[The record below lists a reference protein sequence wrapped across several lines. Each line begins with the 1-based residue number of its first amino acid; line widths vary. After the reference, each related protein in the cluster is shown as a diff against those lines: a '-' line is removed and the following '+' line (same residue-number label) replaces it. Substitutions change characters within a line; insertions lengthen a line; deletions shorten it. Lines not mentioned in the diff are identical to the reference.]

1 MKRKLISVICSILML
16 AAMLAFTGCGGS
28 GSSSSSSSGGG
39 ATISGSGE

>member
-1 MKRKLISVICSILML
+1 MKRKFISLICSILML

-28 GSSSSSSSGGG
+28 GSSSSSSG